1 MAFYRK
7 NIGGLHQM
15 MRIVVGLAAAAAAL
29 IWLAAPISYLAA
41 MMGVALVISGLFG
54 YCPTCDVT
62 PKARRS

>member
-41 MMGVALVISGLFG
+41 MMGVALVLSGLFG
-54 YCPTCDVT
+54 YCPMCAVT
-62 PKARRS
+62 GMGRRS